1 MLPYRIGGDIALFL
15 VNFERTCEKRGLDES
30 LWSQKLLSVVPGE
43 AAEVLARLSK
53 EDYESYGKVKAALLR
68 KCRLSAEAFR
78 QRFRQAKG
86 GSESHTEFA
95 YELKSNLKE
104 WLKSAEVYG
113 NHDKVL
119 ECIALEQFY
128 RVLPEEVRL
137 WLQDRLPEVDLEKA
151 AQLAEE
157 Y

>member
-1 MLPYRIGGDIALFL
+1 M
-15 VNFERTCEKRGLDES
+15 NFERVCEKIGLDEN

-53 EDYESYGKVKAALLR
+53 EDYENYGKVKAALLHIY
-68 KCRLSAEAFR
+68 CLSTEAFR
-78 QRFRQAKG
+78 QQLRQAKS
-86 GSESHTEFA
+86 GSELHTEFV
-95 YELKSNLKE
+95 YELKSNLEE
-104 WLKSAEVYG
+104 WLKSVEMYV
-113 NHDKVL
+113 NRDNML